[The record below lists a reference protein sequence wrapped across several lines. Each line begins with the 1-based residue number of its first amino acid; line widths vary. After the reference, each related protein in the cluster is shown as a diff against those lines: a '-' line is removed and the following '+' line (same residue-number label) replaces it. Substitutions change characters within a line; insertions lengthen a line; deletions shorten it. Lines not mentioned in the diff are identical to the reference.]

1 MPLLTKT
8 ELIRQ
13 FKQSLVDKIQYES
26 THPLPIRDTSKH
38 QIYSVEQL
46 SALQA
51 SLQNSGV
58 DDGRLAKY
66 VISHK
71 KKMLLAR
78 AGERSA
84 SIPGH
89 VDMSSGPML
98 AAGYIFF
105 NDSGDVTGL
114 SSEVTELILEPNNPT
129 VFNELNMHSMLW
141 PVLILS
147 LAKIPMAESFSL
159 ISSHGELALTSAE
172 RSALIST
179 IPLTLGRALVK
190 ANQEAIPKRTP
201 ISTNRA
207 ILFPMPSAFNKNSQH
222 QRYDETHLT
231 TLECGNS

>member
-13 FKQSLVDKIQYES
+13 FKQSLVDKIQYGS
-26 THPLPIRDTSKH
+26 TLPQPLRDTSKH

-46 SALQA
+46 SVLQS
-51 SLQNSGV
+51 SLHNSGV
-58 DDGRLAKY
+58 DDARLAKY
-66 VISHK
+66 VVTHK
-71 KKMLLAR
+71 KKILLAR

-105 NDSGDVTGL
+105 NDFGDITGL
-114 SSEVTELILEPNNPT
+114 SSEVTDLILERNNPT

-147 LAKIPMAESFSL
+147 LAKMPMAESFSL

-172 RSALIST
+172 RTALINA

-190 ANQEAIPKRTP
+190 ANQETIPKRIP
-201 ISTNRA
+201 MSTNRA
-207 ILFPMPSAFNKNSQH
+207 ILFPMPSAFNKNPQH
-222 QRYDETHLT
+222 QRYDETHLAT
-231 TLECGNS
+231 IEYGNS